1 MFAVTCILFGNPTL
15 ESTETHSEDPKGKLL
30 PSPLHQALPSQST
43 NKEWFHPQLT
53 VTTIGASAIFIGL
66 LLIPENVPLH
76 NVPWVLQPIVHR
88 ESSSPRNIQKFHP
101 AAQVLIGTF
110 VYFL

>member
-53 VTTIGASAIFIGL
+53 VTTRGAFAIFIGL
-66 LLIPENVPLH
+66 LLVPENVPPGVAAH
-76 NVPWVLQPIVHR
+76 CPQGIIFSKKYAKVP
-88 ESSSPRNIQKFHP
+88 SSSASSDWK
-101 AAQVLIGTF
+101 
-110 VYFL
+110 